1 MTLPSAAYNW
11 LHCISKC
18 DASITA
24 QGSRKLIVMVLASK
38 AATRLCFFFHDR
50 ALLHTELGRLKGW

>member
-38 AATRLCFFFHDR
+38 AATRLCFFFQS
-50 ALLHTELGRLKGW
+50 